1 MNQSKEHI
9 KAKNAVENLKNK
21 KSNNEKFK
29 QYLQFLGINPDNL
42 DLDQVAED
50 IRNVSGK

>member
-9 KAKNAVENLKNK
+9 EAKNSIENLRNK
-21 KSNNEKFK
+21 TSNNEKIR

-42 DLDQVAED
+42 DLNQVAED
-50 IRNVSGK
+50 IKNVNGK